1 MTIEQKK
8 EALRN
13 AASKELSS
21 VYDLYKWKKV
31 TGSENLFVL
40 SGECGSE
47 VRKAYLAGC
56 EDAWGGEIFIDYNPA
71 EDIVGIYIK
80 DRPIQEK
87 FKDDL
92 MVLVEKYAPF
102 KMQLS
107 FDKDLSPLLSRTEK
121 VEPQNFSKFFKEF
134 KKEYDENFPLFY
146 MISVSAK
153 EWYDGFSIRET
164 YCVDGV
170 YY

>member
-31 TGSENLFVL
+31 KGSEKLFVL

-56 EDAWGGEIFIDYNPA
+56 EDAWGGEIFIDYNQFYTLF
-71 EDIVGIYIK
+71 GC
-80 DRPIQEK
+80 
-87 FKDDL
+87 FG
-92 MVLVEKYAPF
+92 VL
-102 KMQLS
+102 
-107 FDKDLSPLLSRTEK
+107 
-121 VEPQNFSKFFKEF
+121 
-134 KKEYDENFPLFY
+134 
-146 MISVSAK
+146 
-153 EWYDGFSIRET
+153 
-164 YCVDGV
+164 
-170 YY
+170 